1 MSQYSSLRHCTGQ
14 APQSLPIPV
23 EVSARHVHLSQMD
36 IDRLF
41 GTGYQLTP
49 KRPLSQPG
57 QFLCQEQVDLV
68 TDKGSLHRV
77 AILGPARSHTQV
89 ELSRTDAYLLG
100 LPAPLRHSGDTQG
113 CASVRLCSH
122 HGTIWAEQAAMVV
135 QAHIHMTPANAARY
149 GVSDG
154 QAVRV
159 SMQTRRPLTF
169 DHVLVRVSGDFSL
182 AMHIDWD
189 EANACGLE
197 HGDIGHLIL

>member
-1 MSQYSSLRHCTGQ
+1 MSQFGGLRHCAGQ
-14 APQSLPIPV
+14 GPRTLPIPV
-23 EVSARHVHLSQMD
+23 EVSARHVHLSRAD

-41 GTGYQLTP
+41 GPGFQLTP

-57 QFLCQEQVDLV
+57 QFLCQEQVSLV
-68 TDKGSLHRV
+68 TAQGSLHRV
-77 AILGPARSHTQV
+77 AILGPARSRTQV

-100 LPAPLRHSGDTQG
+100 LPAPLRQSGDTQG
-113 CASVRLCSH
+113 CASVCLCSPRN
-122 HGTIWAEQAAMVV
+122 TIWAEQAAMVV
-135 QAHIHMTPANAARY
+135 QAHIHMTPADAARY

-169 DHVLVRVSGDFSL
+169 DHVLVRVSVDFSL

-197 HGDIGHLIL
+197 HGDIGYLTL